1 MHRLQ
6 VRRGCYQYSFFPMV
20 YPWISRN
27 QHLRTFVRAQPGSET
42 NTKSF
47 NGYRHSATVV
57 RASVRPLEYAADGSV
72 FLTRGS
78 HFLSFFLS
86 CSLLL
91 LPPAPSISVTL
102 FSALSLPSHN
112 PIPPPVYVHAW
123 KKMKKKS
130 YSILLRTA
138 CARQ

>member
-6 VRRGCYQYSFFPMV
+6 VRRGCYQYSFFPIV

-27 QHLRTFVRAQPGSET
+27 QHLRTFVCAQPGSDEHEVLQWPSPFSIRRSRIGQT
-42 NTKSF
+42 F
-47 NGYRHSATVV
+47 GI
-57 RASVRPLEYAADGSV
+57 
-72 FLTRGS
+72 RGGWLRLSHERLHS
-78 HFLSFFLS
+78 HFLSFS
-86 CSLLL
+86 HVLLL
-91 LPPAPSISVTL
+91 LPSAPSISVTL
-102 FSALSLPSHN
+102 FFALSLPSHN

-130 YSILLRTA
+130 YSILMRAA